1 MANRPVNR
9 VCPECGGVEFKR
21 RKSQKTIAFA
31 PDRECKA
38 CQMVYTPPTP
48 VWAAWVF
55 ILLGLPLVLVGV
67 AAVVMLAVL
76 VVPNPI
82 AFAFWGGLAVLGV
95 VTMRHGLR
103 VLRNPEKV

>member
-1 MANRPVNR
+1 MANRPVSR
-9 VCPECGGVEFKR
+9 VCPECGETEYKR
-21 RKSQKTIAFA
+21 RNSQKTIAFA

-38 CQMVYTPPTP
+38 CQAEYTPPTP

-55 ILLGLPLVLVGV
+55 VLVGLLVALVGV
-67 AAVVMLAVL
+67 AVVVMLAVL

-95 VTMRHGLR
+95 LMIRHGLG
-103 VLRNPEKV
+103 VLRNPGKV